1 MNGRAGEDAVPRVES
16 KEDFPEDP
24 PAAVLGWPLGGAPV
38 IEGCCMG
45 PIEIL
50 ALIMASCAAGIVNA
64 IAGGGTL
71 ITFPVLILFGI
82 PPVIANATSTLSLV
96 VGTAGSLYS
105 FRSMLAEVRPWFATF
120 IPVSIAGGWL
130 GSFFLTHGS
139 ERVFSSL
146 VPWLILFATLL
157 FMVQG
162 VVRHYASKKVLD
174 ASVPS
179 QPGELKGS
187 GRVHLFVAVLF
198 QFIVSVYG
206 GYFLEHSS
214 DEHPQECARITD
226 QPGGRALVHGKRT
239 DRLAQNGRDDHRRG
253 CGILPWGHVFPATA
267 PEAGSPPD
275 HGNRPHHLRCDV
287 LETPIGKQQRL
298 FRNALLMAAVMLCRP
313 DQVED

>member
-1 MNGRAGEDAVPRVES
+1 MMNGRAGEDAVPRVES
-16 KEDFPEDP
+16 KEDFPEDLP
-24 PAAVLGWPLGGAPV
+24 DAVLGWPLVGAPV
-38 IEGCCMG
+38 IEECCMG

-206 GYFLEHSS
+206 GYFG
-214 DEHPQECARITD
+214 AGI
-226 QPGGRALVHGKRT
+226 
-239 DRLAQNGRDDHRRG
+239 
-253 CGILPWGHVFPATA
+253 GILMLASLGFLGFSNIHRMNTLKNVLGSLINLVAALWFTASGLIDWPRMGVMTIGAVAGYYLGATYSQQL
-267 PEAGSPPD
+267 PQ
-275 HGNRPHHLRCDV
+275 RQVRHLI
-287 LETPIGKQQRL
+287 TAIGL
-298 FRNALLMAAVMLCRP
+298 IISVVMFWKLR
-313 DQVED
+313 